1 MIPRARSAGC
11 VSGSAMRELREGQP
25 GLPWRA
31 AVVRIEEPSGPW
43 SSSVM
48 SAGQV
53 LCVCH
58 HSPSLQAR
66 EGMSPA
72 QGQACSGFSFRVTA
86 EVGQTSWLRG
96 HRWLVQTHVR
106 IHQGCWSHLW
116 DVEFVPSQPQFTPQ
130 LNLAHEGAWRTRP
143 LPGPPSGC
151 PSGTSPPYVLE
162 PFSWVW
168 SAQPVCGSALGFLF
182 KPGPDVS
189 SYSPPHFLSG
199 LGHIPLSPVP
209 VSPLVQWACVGDTE
223 HR

>member
-1 MIPRARSAGC
+1 MAPMIPRARSAGC

-25 GLPWRA
+25 GLPWWG

-96 HRWLVQTHVR
+96 RPMSGSTRAAGLTS
-106 IHQGCWSHLW
+106 GMWSLC
-116 DVEFVPSQPQFTPQ
+116 
-130 LNLAHEGAWRTRP
+130 L
-143 LPGPPSGC
+143 
-151 PSGTSPPYVLE
+151 
-162 PFSWVW
+162 
-168 SAQPVCGSALGFLF
+168 
-182 KPGPDVS
+182 
-189 SYSPPHFLSG
+189 LS
-199 LGHIPLSPVP
+199 LSLPLS
-209 VSPLVQWACVGDTE
+209 
-223 HR
+223 